1 MHLNDLT
8 RILLYA
14 LVLLIGVLVGLLTL
28 AFLGWP
34 GFAS

>member
-28 AFLGWP
+28 SFLGWP